1 MGHEEREVRTQSA
14 NTCSRR
20 HFLRLAASGVSV
32 ALVGRRGIASAA
44 SGKISVYSALNESTN
59 NAFVEAFKKSVPG
72 INVELLPLAAA
83 GELQTRIRTEKDS
96 PKGDVFIGGSSEF
109 HSPLGSEGL
118 LLPYKSANAANVES
132 IYKDPDGLWTGWYLG
147 IFGFVLNT
155 DRFAKELKDLKKPA
169 SWDDLLTP
177 AWKGHL
183 TLPDPVKTGGGYIYT
198 MIR

>member
-1 MGHEEREVRTQSA
+1 MPIAGLGLARNLLFLAGSGIDADYLTNTTIRLPTLNMYHEERKVHTQSA

-20 HFLRLAASGVSV
+20 HFLRLAAGGVGA
-32 ALVGRRGIASAA
+32 ALVGRQGIASAA

-109 HSPLGSEGL
+109 HSPLGTE
-118 LLPYKSANAANVES
+118 
-132 IYKDPDGLWTGWYLG
+132 
-147 IFGFVLNT
+147 
-155 DRFAKELKDLKKPA
+155 
-169 SWDDLLTP
+169 
-177 AWKGHL
+177 
-183 TLPDPVKTGGGYIYT
+183 
-198 MIR
+198 